1 VLWRIAFLLFAG
13 CLVSF
18 AADVSPFYLP
28 IRNNDVAALKELLRT
43 RGPKAR
49 DARGNSPL
57 MYAAAL
63 GTPDVLRLLLDAG
76 ADPNAANELGATPLM
91 WCAGD
96 AAKVKLLLAKG
107 AKVNVRSKLGRTPL
121 LIAAAYDGAVESAR
135 LMIVKGADVNAR
147 DESGVTVLNQ
157 AANVNNLE
165 VARMLLAKGANV
177 NIAEYA
183 GFTPLHGAA
192 TNAYRGGALVKLLLE
207 HGAAV
212 NAKSD
217 DTSGEG
223 FHGPIAVGH
232 ITPLMD
238 AAQMGGY
245 ESVEALLKAG
255 ADPNAMDVRDAN
267 ALVFAVA
274 VDHPNPKVVQLLLAK
289 SSDKVM
295 AREWAWRNQNPAIL
309 RLFGLKPTPA
319 PAASAAESRTNPRE
333 VISRALLFLAPLRWI
348 ERPRTNPREAI
359 SRALAVSQPVAGKFL
374 HNGGCSSCHSQYLN
388 GMAVGAARS
397 AGVKTEPALENADTR
412 ATQLLLGSLQEAFF
426 QAQEPG
432 DSSEAVGFALLQL
445 ASAGVPQSLA
455 IDSMVHHMAAMQRKE
470 GDWQTFEGRPPIES
484 GEFGQTARAIR
495 ALRSFPTPAR
505 KDEFEQRIQRAA
517 AWVEKAEPLTTE
529 DRTMQILGLVWAGHT
544 APAGRVKELVGK
556 QRTDGGWGQTDYHQ
570 SDAFATGEALWA
582 LHESG
587 TTSSDPVYRRG
598 VDFLLRTQQE
608 DGTWHVVSR
617 SFGFQPYFQSGFP
630 YEQDQWISQ
639 AGTAMAVIGLSFAA
653 K

>member
-1 VLWRIAFLLFAG
+1 MSLPSVAACRVAIFVLPAVLWRIAFLLFAG

-28 IRNNDVAALKELLRT
+28 IRNNDVAALKELLRAP
-43 RGPKAR
+43 GPKAR

-177 NIAEYA
+177 NIADNG

-217 DTSGEG
+217 DTAEVG
-223 FHGPIAVGH
+223 FNGPIAIGH

-289 SSDKVM
+289 SSDKDM

-309 RLFGLKPTPA
+309 PLFGLKPTPA
-319 PAASAAESRTNPRE
+319 PAASAAQS
-333 VISRALLFLAPLRWI
+333 
-348 ERPRTNPREAI
+348 RTNPREAI

-397 AGVKTEPALENADTR
+397 AGVKTEPALENEDTR
-412 ATQLLLGSLQEAFF
+412 ATLILRGSLQEAFF

-495 ALRSFPTPAR
+495 ALRSFPIPAR

-587 TTSSDPVYRRG
+587 MTSSDPVYRRG
-598 VDFLLRTQQE
+598 VDFILRTQQE

>member
-1 VLWRIAFLLFAG
+1 MMWRIAFLLFAG

-28 IRNNDVAALKELLRT
+28 IRNNDVAALKELLRA

-57 MYAAAL
+57 MYASAL

-177 NIAEYA
+177 NIADNG

-217 DTSGEG
+217 DTAEVG
-223 FHGPIAVGH
+223 FNGPIAIGH

-289 SSDKVM
+289 TSDKDM

-309 RLFGLKPTPA
+309 PLFGLKPTPA
-319 PAASAAESRTNPRE
+319 PAASAAKS
-333 VISRALLFLAPLRWI
+333 
-348 ERPRTNPREAI
+348 RTNPREAI
-359 SRALAVSQPVAGKFL
+359 SRALAVSQPVAGAFL

-388 GMAVGAARS
+388 GMAVFAARS
-397 AGVKTEPALENADTR
+397 AGVKTEPSLENADTR
-412 ATQLLLGSLQEAFF
+412 ATQSLRGSLQEAFF

-445 ASAGVPQSLA
+445 ASAGVPQSLS

-495 ALRSFPTPAR
+495 ALRSFPIPAR

-556 QRTDGGWGQTDYHQ
+556 QRPDGGWGQTDYHQ

-587 TTSSDPVYRRG
+587 ITSSEPVYRRG
-598 VDFLLRTQQE
+598 VDFILRTQQE

-630 YEQDQWISQ
+630 YEHDQWISQ

>member
-1 VLWRIAFLLFAG
+1 MSLPSVAACRVAIFVLPAVLWRIAFLLFAG

-28 IRNNDVAALKELLRT
+28 IRNNDVAALKELLRAP
-43 RGPKAR
+43 GPKAR

-63 GTPDVLRLLLDAG
+63 GTPDVLRFLLDAG

-177 NIAEYA
+177 NIADNG

-207 HGAAV
+207 RGAAV

-217 DTSGEG
+217 DTAEVG
-223 FHGPIAVGH
+223 FNGPIAIGH

-255 ADPNAMDVRDAN
+255 ADPNAVDVRDAN

-289 SSDKVM
+289 SSDKDM

-309 RLFGLKPTPA
+309 PLFGLKPTPA
-319 PAASAAESRTNPRE
+319 PAASAAQS
-333 VISRALLFLAPLRWI
+333 
-348 ERPRTNPREAI
+348 RTNPREAI
-359 SRALAVSQPVAGKFL
+359 SRALAVTQPVAGKFL
-374 HNGGCSSCHSQYLN
+374 HNGGCFSCHSQYLN

-397 AGVKTEPALENADTR
+397 AGVKTEPALENEDTR
-412 ATQLLLGSLQEAFF
+412 ATLILRGSLQEAFF
-426 QAQEPG
+426 EAQEPG

-495 ALRSFPTPAR
+495 ALRSFPIPAR

-529 DRTMQILGLVWAGHT
+529 DRTMQILGLVWAGDT

-587 TTSSDPVYRRG
+587 MMSSDPVYRRG
-598 VDFLLRTQQE
+598 VDFILRTQQE

-630 YEQDQWISQ
+630 YEHDQWISQ

>member
-1 VLWRIAFLLFAG
+1 MILPSVAVCRVAIFVLPAVLWRIAFLLFAG

-18 AADVSPFYLP
+18 SADVGPFYLP
-28 IRNNDVAALKELLRT
+28 IRNNDVTALKELLRAP
-43 RGPKAR
+43 GPKAR

-135 LMIVKGADVNAR
+135 LMIIKGADVNAR

-177 NIAEYA
+177 NIADNG

-217 DTSGEG
+217 DTAEVG
-223 FHGPIAVGH
+223 FNGPIAIGH

-245 ESVEALLKAG
+245 ESVQALLKAG

-267 ALVFAVA
+267 ALVFAVT

-289 SSDKVM
+289 SSDKDM

-309 RLFGLKPTPA
+309 PLFGLKPTPA

-333 VISRALLFLAPLRWI
+333 
-348 ERPRTNPREAI
+348 AI
-359 SRALAVSQPVAGKFL
+359 SRALAVSQPVAAKFL

-397 AGVKTEPALENADTR
+397 AGVKTEPALENDDTR
-412 ATQLLLGSLQEAFF
+412 ATLILRGSLQEAFF

-445 ASAGVPQSLA
+445 ASAGVPQSLV

-495 ALRSFPTPAR
+495 ALRSFPIPAR

-517 AWVEKAEPLTTE
+517 AWVEKAELLTTE

-587 TTSSDPVYRRG
+587 MTSSDPVYRRG
-598 VDFLLRTQQE
+598 VDFILRTQQE

>member
-1 VLWRIAFLLFAG
+1 MPSVAVCRVAIFVLPAVLWRIAFLLFAG

-28 IRNNDVAALKELLRT
+28 IRNNDVAALKELLRAP
-43 RGPKAR
+43 GPKAR

-177 NIAEYA
+177 NIADNG

-207 HGAAV
+207 RGAAV

-217 DTSGEG
+217 DTAEVG
-223 FHGPIAVGH
+223 FNGPIAIGH

-289 SSDKVM
+289 SSDKDM

-309 RLFGLKPTPA
+309 PLFGLKPTPA
-319 PAASAAESRTNPRE
+319 PAASAAQS
-333 VISRALLFLAPLRWI
+333 
-348 ERPRTNPREAI
+348 RTNPREAI

-397 AGVKTEPALENADTR
+397 AGVKTEPALENEDTR
-412 ATQLLLGSLQEAFF
+412 ATLILRGSLQEAFF
-426 QAQEPG
+426 EAQEPG

-495 ALRSFPTPAR
+495 ALRSFPIPAR

-544 APAGRVKELVGK
+544 APAARVKELVGK
-556 QRTDGGWGQTDYHQ
+556 QRIDGGWGQTDYHQ

-587 TTSSDPVYRRG
+587 MTSSDPVYRRG

-639 AGTAMAVIGLSFAA
+639 AGTAMAVIGLSFAE

>member
-1 VLWRIAFLLFAG
+1 MSLPSVAACRVAIFVLPAVLWRITFLLFAG

-18 AADVSPFYLP
+18 ADDVSPFYLP
-28 IRNNDVAALKELLRT
+28 IHNNDVAALKELLRAP
-43 RGPKAR
+43 GPKAR

-63 GTPDVLRLLLDAG
+63 STPDVLRLLLDAG

-135 LMIVKGADVNAR
+135 LMILKGADVNAR

-177 NIAEYA
+177 NIADNG

-192 TNAYRGGALVKLLLE
+192 TNAYRGGALVKLLLK

-217 DTSGEG
+217 DTAEVG
-223 FHGPIAVGH
+223 FNGPIAIGH

-289 SSDKVM
+289 SSDKDM

-309 RLFGLKPTPA
+309 PLFGLKPTPP
-319 PAASAAESRTNPRE
+319 PAASAAQS
-333 VISRALLFLAPLRWI
+333 
-348 ERPRTNPREAI
+348 RTNPREAI
-359 SRALAVSQPVAGKFL
+359 SRALAVTQPVAGKFL

-388 GMAVGAARS
+388 GMAVGAPPGRLRENRARAGERGYPRHPDPARES
-397 AGVKTEPALENADTR
+397 AGGIFRGARTR
-412 ATQLLLGSLQEAFF
+412 
-426 QAQEPG
+426 
-432 DSSEAVGFALLQL
+432 
-445 ASAGVPQSLA
+445 
-455 IDSMVHHMAAMQRKE
+455 R
-470 GDWQTFEGRPPIES
+470 
-484 GEFGQTARAIR
+484 
-495 ALRSFPTPAR
+495 
-505 KDEFEQRIQRAA
+505 
-517 AWVEKAEPLTTE
+517 
-529 DRTMQILGLVWAGHT
+529 
-544 APAGRVKELVGK
+544 
-556 QRTDGGWGQTDYHQ
+556 
-570 SDAFATGEALWA
+570 
-582 LHESG
+582 
-587 TTSSDPVYRRG
+587 
-598 VDFLLRTQQE
+598 
-608 DGTWHVVSR
+608 
-617 SFGFQPYFQSGFP
+617 
-630 YEQDQWISQ
+630 
-639 AGTAMAVIGLSFAA
+639 
-653 K
+653 

>member
-1 VLWRIAFLLFAG
+1 MSLPSVAACRVAIFVLPAVLWRIAFLLFAG

-28 IRNNDVAALKELLRT
+28 IRNNDVAALKELLRAP
-43 RGPKAR
+43 GPKAR

-177 NIAEYA
+177 NIADNG

-217 DTSGEG
+217 DTAEVG
-223 FHGPIAVGH
+223 FNGPIAIGH

-289 SSDKVM
+289 SSDKDM

-309 RLFGLKPTPA
+309 PLFGLKPTPA
-319 PAASAAESRTNPRE
+319 PAASAAQS
-333 VISRALLFLAPLRWI
+333 
-348 ERPRTNPREAI
+348 RTNPREAI

-397 AGVKTEPALENADTR
+397 AGVKTEPALENEDTR
-412 ATQLLLGSLQEAFF
+412 ATLILRGSLQEAFF

-495 ALRSFPTPAR
+495 ALRSFPIPAR

-544 APAGRVKELVGK
+544 APAGRVKELVAK

-587 TTSSDPVYRRG
+587 MTSSDPVYRRG

>member
-1 VLWRIAFLLFAG
+1 MSLPSVAACRVAIFVLPAVLWRIAFLLFAG

-28 IRNNDVAALKELLRT
+28 IRNNDVAALKELLRAP
-43 RGPKAR
+43 GPKAR

-177 NIAEYA
+177 NIADNG

-217 DTSGEG
+217 DTAEVG
-223 FHGPIAVGH
+223 FNGPIAIGH

-289 SSDKVM
+289 SSDKDM

-309 RLFGLKPTPA
+309 PLFGLKPTPA
-319 PAASAAESRTNPRE
+319 PAASAAQS
-333 VISRALLFLAPLRWI
+333 
-348 ERPRTNPREAI
+348 RTNPREAI
-359 SRALAVSQPVAGKFL
+359 SHALAVSQPVAGKFL

-397 AGVKTEPALENADTR
+397 AGVKTEPALENEDTR
-412 ATQLLLGSLQEAFF
+412 ATLILRGSLQEAFF

-495 ALRSFPTPAR
+495 ALRSFPIPAR

-587 TTSSDPVYRRG
+587 MTSSDPVYRRG
-598 VDFLLRTQQE
+598 VDFILRTQQE

>member
-1 VLWRIAFLLFAG
+1 LPSVAACRVAIFVLPAVLWRIAFLLFAG

-18 AADVSPFYLP
+18 GADVSPFYLP
-28 IRNNDVAALKELLRT
+28 IRNNDVAAVKELLRA

-147 DESGVTVLNQ
+147 DENGVSVLNQ

-177 NIAEYA
+177 NIADNG

-212 NAKSD
+212 NARSD
-217 DTSGEG
+217 DTAEVG
-223 FHGPIAVGH
+223 FNGPIAIGH

-289 SSDKVM
+289 SSDKDM

-309 RLFGLKPTPA
+309 PLFGLKPTPA
-319 PAASAAESRTNPRE
+319 PAASAAQS
-333 VISRALLFLAPLRWI
+333 
-348 ERPRTNPREAI
+348 RTNPREAI

-397 AGVKTEPALENADTR
+397 AGVKTEPALENEDTR
-412 ATQLLLGSLQEAFF
+412 ATLILRGSLQEAFF

-495 ALRSFPTPAR
+495 ALRSFPIPAR

-529 DRTMQILGLVWAGHT
+529 DRTMQILGLVWAGRT
-544 APAGRVKELVGK
+544 APAGRVKQLVGK

-587 TTSSDPVYRRG
+587 MTSSDPVYRRG
-598 VDFLLRTQQE
+598 VDFILRTQQE

>member
-1 VLWRIAFLLFAG
+1 LPSVAACRVAIFVLPAVLWRIAFLLFAG

-28 IRNNDVAALKELLRT
+28 IRSNDVAALKELLRAP
-43 RGPKAR
+43 GPKAR

-147 DESGVTVLNQ
+147 DENGVSVLNQ

-177 NIAEYA
+177 NIADNG

-212 NAKSD
+212 NARSD
-217 DTSGEG
+217 DTAEVG
-223 FHGPIAVGH
+223 FNGPIAIGH

-274 VDHPNPKVVQLLLAK
+274 VDHPNPKVVQRLLAK
-289 SSDKVM
+289 SSDKDM

-309 RLFGLKPTPA
+309 LLFGLKPTPA
-319 PAASAAESRTNPRE
+319 PAASAAQS
-333 VISRALLFLAPLRWI
+333 
-348 ERPRTNPREAI
+348 RTNPREAI

-397 AGVKTEPALENADTR
+397 AGVKTEPALENEDTR
-412 ATQLLLGSLQEAFF
+412 ATLILRGSLQEAFF

-495 ALRSFPTPAR
+495 ALRSFPIPAR

-587 TTSSDPVYRRG
+587 MTSSDPVYRRG
-598 VDFLLRTQQE
+598 VDYILRTQQE

-639 AGTAMAVIGLSFAA
+639 AGTAMAVIWLSFAA

>member
-1 VLWRIAFLLFAG
+1 MPSVAVWRGAIFVLPAVLWRIAFLLFAG

-28 IRNNDVAALKELLRT
+28 IRNNDVAALKELLRAP
-43 RGPKAR
+43 GPKPR

-121 LIAAAYDGAVESAR
+121 LIAAAYDGAIESAR
-135 LMIVKGADVNAR
+135 LMIIKGADVNAR

-165 VARMLLAKGANV
+165 VARMLLAKGADV
-177 NIAEYA
+177 NIADN
-183 GFTPLHGAA
+183 GDFTPLHGAA

-207 HGAAV
+207 RGAAV
-212 NAKSD
+212 NAKSE
-217 DTSGEG
+217 DTAEVG
-223 FHGPIAVGH
+223 FNGPIAIGH

-289 SSDKVM
+289 SSDKDM

-309 RLFGLKPTPA
+309 PLFGLKPTPA
-319 PAASAAESRTNPRE
+319 PATSAAQS
-333 VISRALLFLAPLRWI
+333 
-348 ERPRTNPREAI
+348 RTNPREAI
-359 SRALAVSQPVAGKFL
+359 SRALAVTQPVAGKFL

-397 AGVKTEPALENADTR
+397 AGVKTEPALENEDTR
-412 ATQLLLGSLQEAFF
+412 ATLILRGSLQEAFF
-426 QAQEPG
+426 EAQEPG

-495 ALRSFPTPAR
+495 ALRSFPIPAR

-587 TTSSDPVYRRG
+587 MTSSDPVYRRG
-598 VDFLLRTQQE
+598 VDFILRTQQK

-630 YEQDQWISQ
+630 YEHDQWISQ

>member
-1 VLWRIAFLLFAG
+1 MPSVAACRVAIFVLPAVLWRIAFLLFAG

-28 IRNNDVAALKELLRT
+28 IRSNDVAALKELLRAP
-43 RGPKAR
+43 GLKAR

-107 AKVNVRSKLGRTPL
+107 AKVNVRSNLGRTPL

-165 VARMLLAKGANV
+165 VARMLLAKGAKV
-177 NIAEYA
+177 NIADNG

-192 TNAYRGGALVKLLLE
+192 TNAYRGGALVKFLLE
-207 HGAAV
+207 HGASV
-212 NAKSD
+212 NAKSE
-217 DTSGEG
+217 DTAEVG
-223 FHGPIAVGH
+223 FNGPIAIGH

-255 ADPNAMDVRDAN
+255 ADPNAMDVRNAN

-274 VDHPNPKVVQLLLAK
+274 VDHPNPKVVQLLLAQ
-289 SSDKVM
+289 SSDKDM

-309 RLFGLKPTPA
+309 PLFGLKPTPA
-319 PAASAAESRTNPRE
+319 PAASAAQS
-333 VISRALLFLAPLRWI
+333 
-348 ERPRTNPREAI
+348 RTNPREAI
-359 SRALAVSQPVAGKFL
+359 SRALAVTQPVARKFL

-397 AGVKTEPALENADTR
+397 AGVKTEPALENEDTR
-412 ATQLLLGSLQEAFF
+412 ATLILRGSLQEAFF
-426 QAQEPG
+426 EAQEPG

-495 ALRSFPTPAR
+495 ALRSFPIPAR

-587 TTSSDPVYRRG
+587 MTSSDPVYRRG
-598 VDFLLRTQQE
+598 VDFILRTQQE

-630 YEQDQWISQ
+630 YEHDQWISQ